1 MYNGKRYFTTP
12 PLHGA
17 FVRFEDIRAYL
28 APKTTQARAVGRFKS
43 AATRGLTDFVGSQYS
58 TRAAS
63 SRSRSGSREASVSP
77 TRRPGSGGGAAGVR
91 LEPLQ
96 HTSYAATS
104 SHQIARDASGSAEAE
119 LRLRQQLLRAK
130 LERAQALGEQF
141 KVEEELRKREEAKE
155 NASSDESSSRPNS
168 AK

>member
-1 MYNGKRYFTTP
+1 M
-12 PLHGA
+12 
-17 FVRFEDIRAYL
+17 
-28 APKTTQARAVGRFKS
+28 
-43 AATRGLTDFVGSQYS
+43 
-58 TRAAS
+58 
-63 SRSRSGSREASVSP
+63 SP